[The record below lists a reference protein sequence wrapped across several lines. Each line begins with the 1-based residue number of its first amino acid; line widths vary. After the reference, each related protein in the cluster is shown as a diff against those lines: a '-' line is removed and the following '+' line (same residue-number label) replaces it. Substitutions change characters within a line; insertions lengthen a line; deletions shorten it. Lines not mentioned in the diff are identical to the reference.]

1 MTAEGAQN
9 REEDII
15 MIESSDEEAE
25 ESNEYSP
32 KNLLKYEFNLLF
44 SLRRLAPTDDLSKDF
59 CFTTAA
65 SRIRGADPFKTF
77 IKKKEKEMQRKR
89 NELDLFEEL
98 PYELRCNETARLS
111 AEAHFFNICERIYNA
126 KSDELYSDKDFRWFV
141 ESFKPGWQFRIGK
154 IGIFGSA

>member
-25 ESNEYSP
+25 ETTEFSP

-59 CFTTAA
+59 CFTIAA
-65 SRIRGADPFKTF
+65 SCIRGADPFKIF
-77 IKKKEKEMQRKR
+77 IKEREKEMQRKR
-89 NELDLFEEL
+89 NELDLFDEL
-98 PYELRCNETARLS
+98 PYELRCNETARLN
-111 AEAHFFNICERIYNA
+111 AESHFFNICERIYNA
-126 KSDELYSDKDFRWFV
+126 KNEELYSDKDFRWFV
-141 ESFKPGWQFRIGK
+141 ESFKPGWQFRIG
-154 IGIFGSA
+154 